1 MYNPSALESDES
13 CLGTQVAELAGSRR
27 MGSDCDERT
36 VSRVV
41 GQEKSIHFPGFSF
54 FSRVLPPSSH
64 SRRVAPRLMSNRVF
78 GTDSSLPVRASDIGE
93 VHFLASHD
101 PIADK
106 AHSNPEEAA
115 INGGIMMRYILFF
128 ATLV

>member
-1 MYNPSALESDES
+1 MPDHAEWDRIATSA
-13 CLGTQVAELAGSRR
+13 QFQELLARKKAFIFP
-27 MGSDCDERT
+27 
-36 VSRVV
+36 VFLFFLVYYLLLPILV
-41 GQEKSIHFPGFSF
+41 GW
-54 FSRVLPPSSH
+54 
-64 SRRVAPRLMSNRVF
+64 APRLMSNRVF